1 MIFAPVKAG
10 KELTVNIL
18 VDNLNKMGVSASSG
32 ESATS
37 LIRKVLDIPQ
47 GDTRQE
53 IFEGNM
59 INGFDVSCGYFTT
72 NETCQLAGVLN
83 IDYWN
88 KVSSIVI
95 SIDATGDSTADDVK
109 TLNITTDG
117 WTVAET
123 ATGYKLT
130 KDSTQLSK
138 FGALDSVGTITITGD
153 GATCVTTTITAS
165 VVMSSGSSV
174 TADGSTPLT
183 FTYGAT
189 WASFEEKGYTWE
201 ALEAM
206 NATWETLAAM
216 NSRPST

>member
-10 KELTVNIL
+10 KELTVNLL

-32 ESATS
+32 ESAAS

-53 IFEGNM
+53 IFEGSM

-72 NETCQLAGVLN
+72 HETCQLVGVLN

-109 TLNITTDG
+109 TLSITTDG
-117 WTVAET
+117 WTVEET

-153 GATCVTTTITAS
+153 GATCVTTTLTAS

-174 TADGSTPLT
+174 NADGSTPLT

-206 NATWETLAAM
+206 NATWGTLAAM